1 MRGLVRGQAPEA
13 YDFKPAEDGRP
24 RKLGKDERAKE
35 MNLLEKIDKTIS
47 SMLKWP
53 SAPDKHK
60 DFLTSIRGQVIV
72 KGKLS
77 PAQIKWLEN
86 LQDKYGEAALV
97 EERNWR
103 ALFDGERRNNVIK
116 LMEYYRANPPFY
128 QDLAEAVLRDTEG
141 FIISA
146 HAYNKLMENKFAKKV
161 LAEYNSEPAFK
172 VGEMAVIRKS
182 NKVRLCNMHSGWPEP
197 RSMSFKDSSEL
208 QNRNAI
214 ILEVH
219 AKPITRAAKGSK
231 VYKVLPVGKT
241 PVYVHESD
249 LKRARKTK
257 STRKKS

>member
-1 MRGLVRGQAPEA
+1 M
-13 YDFKPAEDGRP
+13 
-24 RKLGKDERAKE
+24 
-35 MNLLEKIDKTIS
+35 MNLLEKIDKTIG

-60 DFLTSIRGQVIV
+60 EFLTSIRGQVIV
-72 KGKLS
+72 KGRLS
-77 PAQIKWLEN
+77 TAQTKWLEN
-86 LQDKYGEAALV
+86 LQDKYSEAAMA
-97 EERNWR
+97 EERSWR

-116 LMEYYRANPPFY
+116 LMQYYRANPPYY
-128 QDLAEAVLRDTEG
+128 QDLAEVVLRDPEG
-141 FIISA
+141 FIVDARI
-146 HAYNKLMENKFAKKV
+146 YNKLMENKFAKKV
-161 LAEYNSEPAFK
+161 LAEYTSEPAFK
-172 VGEMAVIRKS
+172 VGEMTVIRKS

-197 RSMSFKDSSEL
+197 SSMSFKDSSEL